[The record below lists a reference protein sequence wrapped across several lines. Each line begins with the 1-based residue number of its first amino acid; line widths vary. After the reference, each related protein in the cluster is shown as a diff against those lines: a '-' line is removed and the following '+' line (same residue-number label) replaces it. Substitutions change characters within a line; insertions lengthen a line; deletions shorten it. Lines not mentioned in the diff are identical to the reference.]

1 MRGVPSSIILK
12 MRQDEVV
19 ATMVLVKMDL
29 TVSVMVAV
37 VMVTGKTTIISV
49 TMTEVVLMNLIMI
62 MTVVDEDGG
71 DAAADGDLDI
81 ERRVVTVRVTAV
93 VLVPM

>member
-37 VMVTGKTTIISV
+37 VMVTGKQ
-49 TMTEVVLMNLIMI
+49 
-62 MTVVDEDGG
+62 
-71 DAAADGDLDI
+71 
-81 ERRVVTVRVTAV
+81 
-93 VLVPM
+93 

>member
-49 TMTEVVLMNLIMI
+49 TMTEVVPMNLIMI
-62 MTVVDEDGG
+62 MTVVDG
-71 DAAADGDLDI
+71 
-81 ERRVVTVRVTAV
+81 
-93 VLVPM
+93 